1 MLDTYAQDLSSSYRD
16 TQGSGTKDDSSTS
29 DQNGSASDQN
39 VFISMSESD
48 SENIDIAIERPK
60 KKKKTIEE
68 ESGSEN
74 EGINI
79 KLEPFLPSI
88 GIKEAMVIPDDESQ
102 DESKG
107 KIKKFVPVNKL
118 KISSS

>member
-1 MLDTYAQDLSSSYRD
+1 MLDTYAQDLSSSYHD
-16 TQGSGTKDDSSTS
+16 TQGSDTKDDSSTS

-68 ESGSEN
+68 ESGSES

-107 KIKKFVPVNKL
+107 KIKKFVPVNRL
-118 KISSS
+118 KISPS

>member
-1 MLDTYAQDLSSSYRD
+1 MKTYAQDLSSSYRD
-16 TQGSGTKDDSSTS
+16 TQGSDTKDDSSTT

-68 ESGSEN
+68 ESGCES

-107 KIKKFVPVNKL
+107 KIKKFVPVNRL
-118 KISSS
+118 KISPS